1 MTKSNLVRFVSIVF
15 SICRRTPSLL
25 DGVVRTSRRTFS
37 VTISPRR
44 GLLLTIHGRRLPV
57 KKGTVVGVLV
67 ANIGLEASDQL
78 EVMRLHVD
86 AALEALVD
94 DEIQNGAGQV
104 AELCAS
110 MLLAGGKRLRPL
122 LILLAHEIAGGEDVE
137 EVMPLA
143 LAFEM
148 IHTATLVHDDINDEA
163 SLRRGVETIHTRAGL
178 AKAVIAGDWL
188 FVQGFGLGGRYDE
201 NIVRLMAKC
210 CADIAVAEFHQLDHV
225 LNLATSPED
234 YLSIVRGKTAGP
246 FAAGCHGAGLVAGLT
261 DQQAAGLGRFGME
274 LGIAFQLVD
283 DLLDLRGDERMGKPR
298 GADVLEG
305 KMTLPLIHAL
315 TLSHGKERQRLAQL
329 IESFSDEHF
338 EELMQLLDRSSSLTY
353 AEILVKTHLERAVLE
368 LDAFPESQAKS
379 LMLHITGYVME
390 RHM

>member
-1 MTKSNLVRFVSIVF
+1 M
-15 SICRRTPSLL
+15 
-25 DGVVRTSRRTFS
+25 
-37 VTISPRR
+37 
-44 GLLLTIHGRRLPV
+44 
-57 KKGTVVGVLV
+57 

-86 AALEALVD
+86 AALEALVEE
-94 DEIQNGAGQV
+94 EIEQGAGQV

-122 LILLAHEIAGGEDVE
+122 LILLAHEIAGGHDTE

-163 SLRRGVETIHTRAGL
+163 GLRRGVETIHTRAGL

-201 NIVRLMAKC
+201 HIVRLMAKC

-234 YLSIVRGKTAGP
+234 YLAIVRGKTAGP
-246 FAAGCHGAGLVAGLT
+246 FAAGCQAAGLVAGLT
-261 DQQAAGLGRFGME
+261 AEQAAGLGRFGME

-315 TLSHGKERQRLAQL
+315 TLSHGKERRRLATL
-329 IESFSDEHF
+329 IESFNDEHF
-338 EELMQLLDRSSSLTY
+338 DELMQLLERSDSLSY

-379 LMLHITGYVME
+379 LMLHITGYVMK
-390 RHM
+390 RHT

>member
-1 MTKSNLVRFVSIVF
+1 
-15 SICRRTPSLL
+15 
-25 DGVVRTSRRTFS
+25 
-37 VTISPRR
+37 
-44 GLLLTIHGRRLPV
+44 
-57 KKGTVVGVLV
+57 
-67 ANIGLEASDQL
+67 
-78 EVMRLHVD
+78 MRLHVD

-246 FAAGCHGAGLVAGLT
+246 FAAGCHAAGLVAGLT
-261 DQQAAGLGRFGME
+261 EQQAAGLGRFGME

-329 IESFSDEHF
+329 IESFSDKHF

-379 LMLHITGYVME
+379 LMLHITDYVMQ
-390 RHM
+390 RHV

>member
-1 MTKSNLVRFVSIVF
+1 M
-15 SICRRTPSLL
+15 
-25 DGVVRTSRRTFS
+25 
-37 VTISPRR
+37 
-44 GLLLTIHGRRLPV
+44 
-57 KKGTVVGVLV
+57 
-67 ANIGLEASDQL
+67 ANIVLEASDQL

-86 AALEALVD
+86 AALEALVEE
-94 DEIQNGAGQV
+94 EIEQGAGQV

-122 LILLAHEIAGGEDVE
+122 LILLAHEIAGGQETE

-163 SLRRGVETIHTRAGL
+163 GLRRGVETIHTRAGL

-201 NIVRLMAKC
+201 HIVRLMAKC

-234 YLSIVRGKTAGP
+234 YLAIVRGKTAGP
-246 FAAGCHGAGLVAGLT
+246 FAAGCQAAGLVAGLT
-261 DQQAAGLGRFGME
+261 DEQAAGLGRFGME

-315 TLSHGKERQRLAQL
+315 TLSHGKERQRLATL
-329 IESFSDEHF
+329 IESFTDEHF
-338 EELMQLLDRSSSLTY
+338 DELMQLLNRSDSLSY

-379 LMLHITGYVME
+379 LMLHITGYVMA
-390 RHM
+390 RHT

>member
-1 MTKSNLVRFVSIVF
+1 MAS
-15 SICRRTPSLL
+15 
-25 DGVVRTSRRTFS
+25 
-37 VTISPRR
+37 
-44 GLLLTIHGRRLPV
+44 
-57 KKGTVVGVLV
+57 
-67 ANIGLEASDQL
+67 IGLEASDQL

-163 SLRRGVETIHTRAGL
+163 SLRRGVETIHTKAGL

-246 FAAGCHGAGLVAGLT
+246 FAAGCHAAGLVAGLT
-261 DQQAAGLGRFGME
+261 EQQAAGLGRFGME

-329 IESFSDEHF
+329 IESFSDEYF

-379 LMLHITGYVME
+379 LMLHITDYVMQ
-390 RHM
+390 RHV

>member
-1 MTKSNLVRFVSIVF
+1 MAS
-15 SICRRTPSLL
+15 
-25 DGVVRTSRRTFS
+25 
-37 VTISPRR
+37 
-44 GLLLTIHGRRLPV
+44 
-57 KKGTVVGVLV
+57 
-67 ANIGLEASDQL
+67 IGLEASDQL

-122 LILLAHEIAGGEDVE
+122 LILLAHEIAGGEDIE

-163 SLRRGVETIHTRAGL
+163 SLRRGVETIHTKAGL

-246 FAAGCHGAGLVAGLT
+246 FAAGCHAAGLVAGLT
-261 DQQAAGLGRFGME
+261 EQQAAGLGRFGME

-379 LMLHITGYVME
+379 LMLHITDYVMQ
-390 RHM
+390 RHV

>member
-1 MTKSNLVRFVSIVF
+1 MAS
-15 SICRRTPSLL
+15 
-25 DGVVRTSRRTFS
+25 
-37 VTISPRR
+37 
-44 GLLLTIHGRRLPV
+44 
-57 KKGTVVGVLV
+57 
-67 ANIGLEASDQL
+67 IGLEASDQL

-246 FAAGCHGAGLVAGLT
+246 FAAGCHAAGLVAGLT
-261 DQQAAGLGRFGME
+261 EQQAAGLGRFGME

-379 LMLHITGYVME
+379 LMLHITDYVMQ
-390 RHM
+390 RHV